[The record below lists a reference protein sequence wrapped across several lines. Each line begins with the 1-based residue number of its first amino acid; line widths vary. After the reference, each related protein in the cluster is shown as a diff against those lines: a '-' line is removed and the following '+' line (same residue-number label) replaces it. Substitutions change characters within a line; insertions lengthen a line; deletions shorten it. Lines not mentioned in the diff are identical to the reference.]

1 MSAREKIKELEA
13 EIASLR
19 KNTQR
24 FNDVGKAF
32 ISGYGSRHYDPE
44 GWESN
49 VVGGY
54 IERTRGSAIY
64 RPDEYVTL
72 VVETKLMTIKLEY
85 TQTSV
90 DSEYTRH
97 VFIDDVLTDTIEHVL
112 TDTIE
117 HVVGDFERDLVYTMI
132 SEMPYSIYWFET
144 AQIREKFRRNSYI
157 DVAET
162 EDEEMCIGELI

>member
-1 MSAREKIKELEA
+1 MSALEKIKELEA

-85 TQTSV
+85 TQTCV

-97 VFIDDVLTDTIEHVL
+97 VFIDDVLTDS
-112 TDTIE
+112 IE
-117 HVVGDFERDLVYTMI
+117 HVVGDFERDLVYTMLT
-132 SEMPYSIYWFET
+132 EMPYSIYWFET

-162 EDEEMCIGELI
+162 DDEEMCIGELI

>member
-1 MSAREKIKELEA
+1 MMSAHEKIKELEA

-19 KNTQR
+19 KNIER

-32 ISGYGSRHYDPE
+32 ISGYGSRHYDPK

-54 IERTRGSAIY
+54 IERTRGSAAY

-85 TQTSV
+85 TQTRV

-97 VFIDDVLTDTIEHVL
+97 VFIDDVLTDTIEHV
-112 TDTIE
+112 
-117 HVVGDFERDLVYTMI
+117 VGDFERDLVYTML

-162 EDEEMCIGELI
+162 DDEEMCIGELI